1 MELTKPKNICN
12 ILLQEKM
19 ERTKAVTDFTINDSI
34 SIHSKVATN
43 LYQHIRLI
51 ALGKIFFSFFFTIH
65 IFIWVTY
72 CHSLAFIEN
81 EDAIAALKN
90 TVYGKKKYSI

>member
-34 SIHSKVATN
+34 SIHSKIATN
-43 LYQHIRLI
+43 LYQHIRLM
-51 ALGKIFFSFFFTIH
+51 ALAKICLSFHPYLYLGYILPFCCFH
-65 IFIWVTY
+65 R
-72 CHSLAFIEN
+72 N
-81 EDAIAALKN
+81 EDAIAALRN